1 MSYIDETMRQI
12 KKLRDDA
19 VNVAVCETGGG
30 IDFMEAERKL
40 DAFIR
45 EKILESY
52 RNGQLWLLKT
62 SSAVKSLTFSG
73 APA

>member
-52 RNGQLWLLKT
+52 RNGQHQCPRCNPKP
-62 SSAVKSLTFSG
+62 SARKDG
-73 APA
+73 RAH